1 MMTIE
6 TVRNVPTYA
15 YNRPWWVAREADGD
29 LWFYGAY
36 DTEARAREVADMVDG
51 LPVENPAA

>member
-6 TVRNVPTYA
+6 TVRNVPAYA
-15 YNRPWWVAREADGD
+15 YEYAYWVAREVEGS

-36 DTEARAREVADMVDG
+36 DTADRAHDVAVTVGGVVVEA
-51 LPVENPAA
+51 

>member
-6 TVRNVPTYA
+6 TVRNVPAYA
-15 YNRPWWVAREADGD
+15 YEHAYWVAREVEGS

-36 DTEARAREVADMVDG
+36 DTADRAREVALMVG
-51 LPVENPAA
+51 GVVVEA

>member
-6 TVRNVPTYA
+6 TVRNVPAYA
-15 YNRPWWVAREADGD
+15 ATRRWWVVREADGA

-36 DTEARAREVADMVDG
+36 DTAERAREVADMVDG

>member
-6 TVRNVPTYA
+6 TVRNVPAYA
-15 YNRPWWVAREADGD
+15 YDHPYWVVREADGD

-36 DTEARAREVADMVDG
+36 DTIDRAREVAAMVG
-51 LPVENPAA
+51 GVVVEA

>member
-6 TVRNVPTYA
+6 TVRNVPAYA
-15 YNRPWWVAREADGD
+15 YEHAYWVAREVEGS

-36 DTEARAREVADMVDG
+36 DTADRAHDVAMMMGGVVVEA
-51 LPVENPAA
+51 

>member
-15 YNRPWWVAREADGD
+15 ARRRWWVVREVEGD

-36 DTEARAREVADMVDG
+36 DTAERAREVADMVDG